1 MPTRG
6 LILPTREI
14 GPRLSDKSKS
24 LAGSI
29 ACAAACEAERFR
41 MVVSNGRRRV
51 GETMRR
57 GGFARLP
64 GSAICMGIAS
74 LDTLWPKLS
83 RVRPGSLLLMLFELE
98 VLLTWACELR
108 LEYEVSS

>member
-6 LILPTREI
+6 LMLPTREI

-29 ACAAACEAERFR
+29 ACAAACVAGRFR

-51 GETMRR
+51 GETMCR
-57 GGFARLP
+57 GFARLLGP
-64 GSAICMGIAS
+64 AICMGIAS
-74 LDTLWPKLS
+74 LDMLWPKLS
-83 RVRPGSLLLMLFELE
+83 RVRLGSLLPMLFELE
-98 VLLTWACELR
+98 VLLTCACELR
-108 LEYEVSS
+108 LEYEVGS

>member
-6 LILPTREI
+6 LMLPTREI
-14 GPRLSDKSKS
+14 GPRLSDRSKS

-29 ACAAACEAERFR
+29 ACAAACVAGRFR

-57 GGFARLP
+57 GFARLP
-64 GSAICMGIAS
+64 GPAICMGIAS
-74 LDTLWPKLS
+74 LDMLWPKLS
-83 RVRPGSLLLMLFELE
+83 RVRPGSLLPMLFELE
-98 VLLTWACELR
+98 VLLTCACELR
-108 LEYEVSS
+108 LEYEVGS

>member
-6 LILPTREI
+6 LMLPTREI
-14 GPRLSDKSKS
+14 GPRLSGKSKS

-29 ACAAACEAERFR
+29 ACAAACVAGRFR
-41 MVVSNGRRRV
+41 MVVLNGRRRV

-57 GGFARLP
+57 GFARLLGP
-64 GSAICMGIAS
+64 AICTGIAS
-74 LDTLWPKLS
+74 LNTLWPKLS

-98 VLLTWACELR
+98 VLLTWARELR
-108 LEYEVSS
+108 LEYEVGS

>member
-6 LILPTREI
+6 LMLPTREI
-14 GPRLSDKSKS
+14 GPRLSGKSKS

-29 ACAAACEAERFR
+29 ACAAACVAGRFR
-41 MVVSNGRRRV
+41 MVVLNGRRHV
-51 GETMRR
+51 GKTMCR
-57 GGFARLP
+57 GFARLP
-64 GSAICMGIAS
+64 GPAICMGIAS
-74 LDTLWPKLS
+74 LNMLWPKLS
-83 RVRPGSLLLMLFELE
+83 RVRPGLSLSVLFELE

>member
-6 LILPTREI
+6 LMLPTREI

-29 ACAAACEAERFR
+29 ACAAASAAGRFR

-57 GGFARLP
+57 GIRAIT
-64 GSAICMGIAS
+64 GSCYLHGHCLVGHAMAEI
-74 LDTLWPKLS
+74 
-83 RVRPGSLLLMLFELE
+83 E
-98 VLLTWACELR
+98 
-108 LEYEVSS
+108 

>member
-6 LILPTREI
+6 LMLPTREI

-29 ACAAACEAERFR
+29 ACSAACVAGRFR

-51 GETMRR
+51 GETMHR
-57 GGFARLP
+57 GFARLP
-64 GSAICMGIAS
+64 GSATCMGIAS
-74 LDTLWPKLS
+74 LDMLWSKS
-83 RVRPGSLLLMLFELE
+83 SKVRPSSLLPMLFELE
-98 VLLTWACELR
+98 VLLTWAREPR
-108 LEYEVSS
+108 LEYEVGS

>member
-6 LILPTREI
+6 LVLPAREI
-14 GPRLSDKSKS
+14 GPRLSGKSKS

-29 ACAAACEAERFR
+29 ACAAACVAGRFR

-57 GGFARLP
+57 RITRLP
-64 GSAICMGIAS
+64 GPAICMGIAS

-83 RVRPGSLLLMLFELE
+83 RVRPGLLLPMLFELE
-98 VLLTWACELR
+98 VLLTWVRELR
-108 LEYEVSS
+108 LEYEVGS

>member
-6 LILPTREI
+6 LMLSTREI
-14 GPRLSDKSKS
+14 VPRLSDKSKS
-24 LAGSI
+24 LTGSI
-29 ACAAACEAERFR
+29 ACAAACVAGRFR

-57 GGFARLP
+57 GFARLP

-74 LDTLWPKLS
+74 LDMLWPKLS
-83 RVRPGSLLLMLFELE
+83 RVRPGLSLSMLFELE
-98 VLLTWACELR
+98 VLLTWVRELR
-108 LEYEVSS
+108 LEYEVDS

>member
-6 LILPTREI
+6 LMLPTREI

-29 ACAAACEAERFR
+29 ACAAACVAGRFR
-41 MVVSNGRRRV
+41 MVVLNGRRHV

-57 GGFARLP
+57 GITRLLGP
-64 GSAICMGIAS
+64 SVCVESIS
-74 LDTLWPKLS
+74 LSSSPPKLS
-83 RVRPGSLLLMLFELE
+83 RVRPGSLLPMLFELE
-98 VLLTWACELR
+98 VLLTWARELR
-108 LEYEVSS
+108 LEYEVGS